1 MGTSPNRTGDLN
13 LELEVERLRRESA
26 LYLRLLSLGG
36 ETELEPFLQE
46 ALSVVVDVTSA
57 QNGYLELYD
66 VRSSSDKPSWFI
78 THGFSSTEADDVRA
92 SISRGIIA
100 QAIASGQTID
110 TPSALLD
117 PRFSER
123 ESVQVLRIDAVLCIP
138 IGADPP
144 IGALY
149 LQGRKSDGPF
159 EDSDRQR
166 AETFAHHVGR
176 MAEQLF
182 MRLHVDESSDP
193 TEPFRRQLSADTLVG
208 RSQALA
214 GLMQELA
221 LVSPLDVSLLIT
233 GESGT
238 GKSHMARIIHDN
250 GPRRDKPFIE
260 VNCGAIPEGLVESEL
275 FGALQGSHS
284 TASRRVMGKVEAAEG
299 GTLFLDEVGDLS
311 AAAQAKL
318 LQLLQS
324 GQYYPLGAPSPSQAN
339 IRVIGATNIDLEQ
352 AVADGRFRED
362 LYYRLHVLP
371 LRVPSLAERRD
382 DIPVLAE
389 YFCKQAS
396 ERHRLPAL
404 TLSPAASVAI
414 ELAEWPGNI
423 RQLEHATVAAVI
435 RASGERAEKVERKHF
450 FPEESGVEDE
460 SEGEGAL
467 TFQEETRRFQAKL
480 LSKTLDE
487 CGWNVSEAARRLDM
501 ARSHVYNL
509 IRAFDLKR
517 S

>member
-1 MGTSPNRTGDLN
+1 LS
-13 LELEVERLRRESA
+13 LEQEVERLRRESA

-36 ETELEPFLQE
+36 QKELEPFLQE

-66 VRSSSDKPSWFI
+66 SRDAGDKPSWFI

-100 QAIASGQTID
+100 QAMATGQTID

-138 IGADPP
+138 IGSNPP

-159 EDSDRQR
+159 EDGDRER
-166 AETFAHHVGR
+166 AETFAHHVAR

-182 MRLHVDESSDP
+182 IRLRADETSDP
-193 TEPFRRQLSADTLVG
+193 TESLRRQLSAETLVG

-238 GKSHMARIIHDN
+238 GKSHLARIIHDN
-250 GPRRDKPFIE
+250 GPRKDKSFVE

-275 FGALQGSHS
+275 FGALPGSHS
-284 TASRRVMGKVEAAEG
+284 TANQRIMGKVEAAEG

-324 GQYYPLGAPSPSQAN
+324 GQYYPLGSSSPYQAN
-339 IRVIGATNIDLEQ
+339 VRIVGATNVDLEQ
-352 AVADGRFRED
+352 AVAEGRFRED

-371 LRVPSLAERRD
+371 LRVPSLAERRE
-382 DIPVLAE
+382 DIPLLAH
-389 YFCKQAS
+389 YFCSQAS
-396 ERHRLPAL
+396 DRHRLPSMN
-404 TLSPAASVAI
+404 LSPAASAAI
-414 ELAEWPGNI
+414 EMAEWPGNI

-450 FPEESGVEDE
+450 FPEQRGEELAVEDE
-460 SEGEGAL
+460 AAL

-480 LSKTLDE
+480 LATTLDA

-517 S
+517 G